1 MSIFSNLTRF
11 LGRLARSDRTARRDG
26 ARNARPVR
34 RRRRLGMTL
43 IESMVAVTILGSV
56 TLGLGAFMAKFTRTA
71 TDVRIRTKAAQL
83 AAQRIETIKSAGQY
97 DSLAKFVAT
106 ETNLPGYAGLTRQ
119 TIVTQVGGDSTSTV
133 DYRIVTVEVTG
144 PGLQGPVRK
153 TTAITR

>member
-1 MSIFSNLTRF
+1 MSILSSLRRFVRGERAVERDATR
-11 LGRLARSDRTARRDG
+11 
-26 ARNARPVR
+26 NPRPAR

-43 IESMVAVTILGSV
+43 VESMVAVTILGSV

-97 DSLAKFVAT
+97 DSLAKFAAT
-106 ETNLPGYAGLTRQ
+106 ETNIPGYAGLTRQ
-119 TIVTQVGGDSTSTV
+119 TIVAQVGGDSTSTV

-144 PGLQGPVRK
+144 TGLQSPVRK
-153 TTAITR
+153 TTAVTR

>member
-1 MSIFSNLTRF
+1 MSILSHLPRVAPSE
-11 LGRLARSDRTARRDG
+11 RAAKRDARPARRR
-26 ARNARPVR
+26 APLRT
-34 RRRRLGMTL
+34 RLGMTL
-43 IESMVAVTILGSV
+43 VESMVAVTILGSV

-106 ETNLPGYAGLTRQ
+106 EANLPGYAGLTRQ
-119 TIVTQVGGDSTSTV
+119 TIVTQVGGDSASTV

-144 PGLQGPVRK
+144 TGLQSPVRK

>member
-1 MSIFSNLTRF
+1 MSILCYFSRP
-11 LGRLARSDRTARRDG
+11 ARGQSAARRDP
-26 ARNARPVR
+26 ARNARPAR

-43 IESMVAVTILGSV
+43 VESMVAVTILGSV

-97 DSLAKFVAT
+97 DSLAKFAAT

-119 TIVTQVGGDSTSTV
+119 TIVARVGGDSASTV

-144 PGLQGPVRK
+144 TGLQSPVRK

>member
-1 MSIFSNLTRF
+1 MSSILSHLTHFVR
-11 LGRLARSDRTARRDG
+11 ARATGD
-26 ARNARPVR
+26 ARPPHRRVR
-34 RRRRLGMTL
+34 RGMSRLGMTL

-71 TDVRIRTKAAQL
+71 TDVRNRTKAAQL

-97 DSLAKFVAT
+97 DSLTRFVAT
-106 ETNLPGYAGLTRQ
+106 ETNIPGYVGLTRQ
-119 TIVTQVGGDSTSTV
+119 TIVTRVGGDSTSTV

-144 PGLQGPVRK
+144 TGLQSPVRK